1 MYFITICTH
10 NRECLFGEI
19 VGAHSHGAYSHG
31 AYSHGAYN
39 HGAYSHTP
47 LPQSIMQLN
56 AYGEIVRDEWLKT
69 PSIRTYVILGEW
81 VIMPNHIHVILII
94 THAGRGVWPYAPT
107 NTVAGFRSP
116 SHTVGAIVRGFKSA
130 VTKQINI
137 QRGTPGQP
145 VWQRNYWEHII
156 RDEHSYV
163 NIANY
168 IHNNPAT
175 WQADKLYAV
184 P

>member
-19 VGAHSHGAYSHG
+19 VGAYG
-31 AYSHGAYN
+31 
-39 HGAYSHTP
+39 HTP
-47 LPQSIMQLN
+47 LQQPVMQLN
-56 AYGEIVRDEWLKT
+56 AYGEIVRNEWLKT
-69 PSIRTYVILGEW
+69 PTIRPYVVLGEW
-81 VIMPNHIHVILII
+81 IIMPNHIHVIII
-94 THAGRGVWPYAPT
+94 IVARAMGAGVSPYAPT
-107 NTVAGFRSP
+107 FRSP

-137 QRGTPGQP
+137 QRDTPGLP

-156 RDEHSYV
+156 RDEQSYV

-168 IHNNPAT
+168 IHNNPAM
-175 WQADKLYAV
+175 WQADKLYA
-184 P
+184 PL